1 MLFEIAKKSDIDQIE
16 ECGKSNLLTFYKKD
30 MLLDIIDDKDHVIM
44 KVTNKNK
51 LIGFIILKIDQE
63 KNNVH
68 IKSIAVYSEY
78 RNQQIGSKMI
88 HLVKNLFPNNNIT
101 LYVQT
106 TNKDAIRF
114 YKKNDFIIMNKKKDY
129 YNNLHNN
136 DAYTMIYLM

>member
-1 MLFEIAKKSDIDQIE
+1 MLFEIAKQNDIDEIE
-16 ECGKSNLLTFYKKD
+16 ECGKSNLPLFYKKD
-30 MLLDIIDDKDHVIM
+30 MLLDIIENKDHVTM

-51 LIGFIILKIDQE
+51 LIGFIIIQIDQE

-88 HLVKNLFPNNNIT
+88 HLVKKLFPNNNIT

-106 TNKDAIRF
+106 TNKDAVRF
-114 YKKNDFIIMNKKKDY
+114 YKKNDFLIMNKKKDF
-129 YNNLHNN
+129 YNNLENN
-136 DAYTMIYLM
+136 DAYTMIFLM